1 MKKKILITAV
11 SLLVGGILLSVAGL
25 ALAGFDFKK
34 LGSAG
39 IETNT
44 YEITDSFEN
53 ISINVDTA
61 DVRFVKSTDGKCKLV
76 CQEKSRQKHVA
87 TVHNDT
93 LTIENSEDLKWYDY
107 INIGADNQCVTLYLP
122 ESAYSSLTVIT
133 DTGDVDMPTTFTYQ
147 TALVETDT
155 GDITW
160 KATVIGALSLTADTG
175 DIDVIGMGATSL
187 LAQTNTGDIEL
198 SSLQCQTA
206 SITTDTGSIE
216 LDKVT
221 VIGTL
226 TLAADTGDIEL
237 SIVLCKNVSI
247 TSDTGE
253 VECEGLLAGEKISI
267 RTDTGDVSLRGCDG
281 ASLWIQTDTGD
292 VRGNLLTD
300 KHYIA
305 KSSTGDIEV
314 PETVGGR
321 CEITTN
327 TGDIYFR

>member
-11 SLLVGGILLSVAGL
+11 SLLLGGILLTVVGL
-25 ALAGFDFKK
+25 AIAGFDFKK

-39 IETNT
+39 METNT

-53 ISINVDTA
+53 ISIDVDTA

-76 CQEKSRQKHVA
+76 CQEKSKSKHVA
-87 TVHNDT
+87 TVNNGT
-93 LTIENSEDLKWYDY
+93 LTIKNSEDLKWYDY
-107 INIGADNQCVTLYLP
+107 ISIGADNEYVTLYLP
-122 ESAYSSLTVIT
+122 EAIYNSLTVIT
-133 DTGDVDMPTTFTYQ
+133 DTGDVDIPTTFTYQ

-160 KATVIGALSLTADTG
+160 KATVLGALSLTADTG

-187 LAQTNTGDIEL
+187 LVETNTGDIEL

-206 SITTDTGSIE
+206 SITADTGSVE
-216 LDKVT
+216 LDKLT
-221 VIGTL
+221 VIGGL
-226 TLAADTGDIEL
+226 TLVTDTGDIEL
-237 SIVLCKNVSI
+237 STVLCNNVSI
-247 TSDTGE
+247 TTDTGE
-253 VECEGLLAGEKISI
+253 VECEGLLAGEKISVK
-267 RTDTGDVSLRGCDG
+267 TDTGDVSLRACD
-281 ASLWIQTDTGD
+281 AESLWIQTDTGD
-292 VRGNLLTD
+292 IRGNLLTD

-327 TGDIYFR
+327 TGYIYFR